1 MDKLFFGMSCKDHV
15 KMASVFVVV
24 VDDVVVLV
32 VCFLDLQRKVKPA
45 YCVTVTINSPIFGW
59 TVI

>member
-1 MDKLFFGMSCKDHV
+1 MLLFFGMSCMDHV

-32 VCFLDLQRKVKPA
+32 VCFLDLERKVKPVC
-45 YCVTVTINSPIFGW
+45 CVTVTINSPVFEW
-59 TVI
+59 AVI

>member
-1 MDKLFFGMSCKDHV
+1 MSCKDHV